1 MKAGCI
7 DTGRF
12 LHFRALARD
21 VRSQPRRF
29 ISGRCERFWFTL
41 RGLCKPPCT
50 TVNTKGTILSMAYKT
65 LEFNWLPQSKVQW
78 QTFTLSRQEA
88 ARLWNDMVKRH
99 YRIRRMTWTWPSKQR
114 WEQWAARRFPN
125 LHSQSV
131 QQLIKEFLEAIHAT
145 RQLRKNG
152 HAEANYAW
160 KLFHY
165 RDIIYTNQAA
175 RLVEDQ
181 QGRLLIL
188 PNGKSGRLLVRV
200 PKAVQFPGRLIE
212 VRLAYGRIMVVCEVP
227 DEIHL
232 ARTTIGV
239 DLGVNTL
246 IAATDGEKAVL
257 VSGREA
263 KATVQWRNK
272 KLASLVSKQS
282 KHQRGSRRHKRLQR
296 RKYKLLDKSHR
307 RIKDIIHKAT
317 RIVRDVFPHTAV
329 YVGKPFNSAAQ
340 KIGRI
345 TAQQVS
351 SASNAKIIQQLDY
364 KTSGAIQ
371 VSEHYS
377 SQTCPVCGERQKC
390 RRTYSCK
397 CGYTA
402 PRDVVGA
409 VNILS
414 IGKHGSII
422 QAQPTPTQIKYRR
435 PDRRSSGG
443 HPARSSKV

>member
-1 MKAGCI
+1 
-7 DTGRF
+7 
-12 LHFRALARD
+12 
-21 VRSQPRRF
+21 
-29 ISGRCERFWFTL
+29 
-41 RGLCKPPCT
+41 
-50 TVNTKGTILSMAYKT
+50 MAYKT
-65 LEFNWLPQSKVQW
+65 IEFNWLPHRKAQW

-88 ARLWNDMVKRH
+88 ARLWNALVKRH
-99 YRIRRMTWTWPSKQR
+99 QRIRRMNWTWPSKAR
-114 WEQWAARRFPN
+114 WERWAQKRFPN

-131 QQLIKEFLEAIHAT
+131 QQSIKEFLEAVNAT
-145 RQLRKNG
+145 RQLRRNG
-152 HAEANYAW
+152 HAAANYPW
-160 KLFHY
+160 KSLHY

-175 RLVEDQ
+175 RLVEDNR
-181 QGRLLIL
+181 GRLLIL
-188 PNGKSGRLLVRV
+188 PNGKSGRLAVRV
-200 PKAVQFPGRLIE
+200 PEAVQFPGRLIE
-212 VRLAYGRIMVVCEVP
+212 VRLVYGRVQVVCEVP
-227 DEIHL
+227 DEPRL
-232 ARTTIGV
+232 AQTTIGV

-257 VSGREA
+257 ISGREM

-272 KLASLVSKQS
+272 RLASLVSKQS

-296 RKYKLLDKSHR
+296 RKYKLLDKAR
-307 RIKDIIHKAT
+307 NRVKDSVHKAT
-317 RIVRDVFPHTAV
+317 SMVRAEFPHAAV
-329 YVGKPFNSAAQ
+329 YVGKPFNGAAQ

-345 TAQQVS
+345 AAQQVS

-390 RRTYSCK
+390 RRTYRCPN

-414 IGKHGSII
+414 LGKHDQIVQVS
-422 QAQPTPTQIKYRR
+422 QTPAYIKYRR
-435 PDRRSSGG
+435 LDRRSSGG
-443 HPARSSKV
+443 HPASSSKACANEKLHRFSGCSVSRIS

>member
-1 MKAGCI
+1 MI
-7 DTGRF
+7 
-12 LHFRALARD
+12 
-21 VRSQPRRF
+21 
-29 ISGRCERFWFTL
+29 
-41 RGLCKPPCT
+41 
-50 TVNTKGTILSMAYKT
+50 VNTYGIISIMAYKT
-65 LEFNWLPQSKVQW
+65 IEFNWLPQSKAQW
-78 QTFTLSRQEA
+78 QTYTLSRQEA

-99 YRIRRMTWTWPSKQR
+99 HRIRRMNWTWPTKQR

-131 QQLIKEFLEAIHAT
+131 QQIIKEFLEAINAT

-175 RLVEDQ
+175 RLVED
-181 QGRLLIL
+181 GDKRLLIL
-188 PNGKSGRLLVRV
+188 PNGKSGRLAVRI
-200 PKAVQFPGRLIE
+200 PKAVQFPGRIME
-212 VRLAYGRIMVVCEVP
+212 IRLAYGKLMVVCEVP
-227 DEIHL
+227 DEVRL
-232 ARTTIGV
+232 SQTTIGI

-246 IAATDGEKAVL
+246 IAATDGTKAVL
-257 VSGREA
+257 ISGGEA

-296 RKYKLLDKSHR
+296 RKYKLLDKAR
-307 RIKDIIHKAT
+307 NRIKDTIHKAT
-317 RIVRDVFPHTAV
+317 DIVRQEFPNAAV
-329 YVGKPFNSAAQ
+329 YVGKPFNGAAQ

-377 SQTCPVCGERQKC
+377 SQTCSVCGERQKC

-422 QAQPTPTQIKYRR
+422 QVKQTPTQIKYRR
-435 PDRRSSGG
+435 PDRRSSSG
-443 HPARSSKV
+443 HLASSSRK

>member
-1 MKAGCI
+1 M
-7 DTGRF
+7 T
-12 LHFRALARD
+12 
-21 VRSQPRRF
+21 
-29 ISGRCERFWFTL
+29 
-41 RGLCKPPCT
+41 
-50 TVNTKGTILSMAYKT
+50 YKT
-65 LEFNWLPQSKVQW
+65 IEFNWLPQSKVQW
-78 QTFTLSRQEA
+78 QTFTVARQEA
-88 ARLWNDMVKRH
+88 ARLWNAMVKRH
-99 YRIRRMTWTWPSKQR
+99 HRIRRMNWQWPSKAR
-114 WEQWAARRFPN
+114 WEQWSQKRFPD

-131 QQLIKEFLEAIHAT
+131 QQIVKEFLEAVNAM
-145 RQLRKNG
+145 RQLRKHG
-152 HAEANYAW
+152 HTEANYPW
-160 KLFHY
+160 KLLHY

-175 RLVEDQ
+175 RLVEDK
-181 QGRLLIL
+181 GSRWLVL

-200 PKAVQFPGRLIE
+200 PQPVQFPGRLIE
-212 VRLAYGRIMVVCEVP
+212 VRLCYGRVLVVCEVP
-227 DEIHL
+227 DEPHL
-232 ARTTIGV
+232 AQTTIGV

-246 IAATDGEKAVL
+246 IAATDGDKAVL

-282 KHQRGSRRHKRLQR
+282 QHQHGSRRHKRLQR
-296 RKYKLLDKSHR
+296 RKYKLLDKAR
-307 RIKDIIHKAT
+307 NRIKDITHKAT
-317 RIVRDVFPHTAV
+317 RIVRDEFPHAAV
-329 YVGKPFNSAAQ
+329 YVGKPFNGAAQ

-351 SASNAKIIQQLDY
+351 SASNAKLIQQLDY

-377 SQTCPVCGERQKC
+377 SQTCPVCGGRHQC

-414 IGKHGSII
+414 IGKHGSIV
-422 QAQPTPTQIKYRR
+422 QSKQTPTQIKYRR

-443 HPARSSKV
+443 HPAGSSKV